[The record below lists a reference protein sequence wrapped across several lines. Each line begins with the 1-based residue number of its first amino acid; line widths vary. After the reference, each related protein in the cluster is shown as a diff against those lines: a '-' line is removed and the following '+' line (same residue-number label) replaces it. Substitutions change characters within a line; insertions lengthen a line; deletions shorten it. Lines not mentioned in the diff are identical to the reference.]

1 MSKKPSKERVSLL
14 RILELAV
21 EAIITDAA
29 VNYPATGDPLD
40 IEGWIRNTTRYVMGA
55 VRRKDVPGHEPH
67 KSRLTEDQ
75 KVKLLLYITG
85 EKVTEVIER
94 EQRQQRVELLMGMES
109 PPAPK
114 PPPESDPSQPHS
126 HDLAEG

>member
-14 RILELAV
+14 RILERAV
-21 EAIITDAA
+21 ETIITDAA

-40 IEGWIRNTTRYVMGA
+40 LEGWIRNTTRYVMGA

-75 KVKLLLYITG
+75 KVQLLLKITG

-94 EQRQQRVELLMGMES
+94 EQRQQRVELLMETELPG
-109 PPAPK
+109 PAPK
-114 PPPESDPSQPHS
+114 PPPESDPSQLRS
-126 HDLAEG
+126 LG

>member
-14 RILELAV
+14 RILERAV

-29 VNYPATGDPLD
+29 VNYPATEDPLD
-40 IEGWIRNTTRYVMGA
+40 IQNWIRSTTRFVMGA

-75 KVKLLLYITG
+75 KVQLLLDKTG
-85 EKVTEVIER
+85 ERVTEEIER
-94 EQRQQRVELLMGMES
+94 EERQQRVEILMETELPG
-109 PPAPK
+109 PAPK
-114 PPPESDPSQPHS
+114 PPHESEPSQPRS
-126 HDLAEG
+126 QDS

>member
-40 IEGWIRNTTRYVMGA
+40 LEGWIRNTTRYVMGA

-75 KVKLLLYITG
+75 KVQLLLKITG

-94 EQRQQRVELLMGMES
+94 EQRQQRVELLMETELPG
-109 PPAPK
+109 PAPK
-114 PPPESDPSQPHS
+114 PPPESDPSQLRS
-126 HDLAEG
+126 LG

>member
-1 MSKKPSKERVSLL
+1 MSKKPKERVSLL
-14 RILELAV
+14 RILERAV
-21 EAIITDAA
+21 EAILTDAA

-40 IEGWIRNTTRYVMGA
+40 LEGWIRNTTRFVMGA

-75 KVKLLLYITG
+75 KVELLLNITG
-85 EKVTEVIER
+85 EKVSEVIDR
-94 EQRQQRVELLMGMES
+94 EQRQQRVEMLMGMES

-114 PPPESDPSQPHS
+114 PPKQN
-126 HDLAEG
+126 EGSNDT

>member
-14 RILELAV
+14 RILERAV

-40 IEGWIRNTTRYVMGA
+40 LEGWIRNTTRYVMGA

-75 KVKLLLYITG
+75 KVQLLLKITG

-94 EQRQQRVELLMGMES
+94 EQRQQRVELLMETELPG
-109 PPAPK
+109 PAPK
-114 PPPESDPSQPHS
+114 PPPESDPSQLRS
-126 HDLAEG
+126 LG